1 MYEAKDIAILFKK
14 DIEKSSSLVSRN
26 ICVVG
31 KRTSVRLEPEM
42 WAALRDI
49 AKREKCSIHEICTLI
64 YLRKKTNSTLTASIR
79 VFIMLYFKAAAT
91 EEGHLSAHHGN
102 FEKMKTRAK
111 ITGDIKALRFN
122 DNGSFAQIESA

>member
-49 AKREKCSIHEICTLI
+49 AKREKCSVHEICTLI

-91 EEGHLSAHHGN
+91 EEGHLNADHGN
-102 FEKMKTRAK
+102 FEKMKIRAK
-111 ITGDIKALRFN
+111 ITGNIKALRFN
-122 DNGSFAQIESA
+122 DTGSFTRIESA